1 MVDQEPLPHS
11 TWINSHPAC
20 ILPLSLVGS
29 SPTLAR
35 PLIRLI
41 GKKRGRHH
49 SVSHRVGMWGDFAF
63 SLTLLI
69 FGVLAGIALI
79 SRTRHSGPELSVDIW
94 LMALVV
100 LTFII
105 FGAQGLIRSIL
116 QSRMGDGLRFSFQ
129 RNVTKFDFSQRVRGG
144 LKLPNVPLFDTI
156 LTSRGTVQKWRLPMT
171 TGQPVKT
178 LAVIIFFSIWVCI
191 SVVLIYYS
199 VSQYLGTEDEL
210 HFSWWLPIL
219 SLPPSIGLSIWAGR
233 FLKDQLQ
240 GRITIDPLKLEISQ
254 QPLYP
259 GQKYEVTAI
268 QRGLLHVRSLRI
280 FLVCEEITSFHQ
292 GTDVRTETHE
302 VIRERVFQQRRF
314 EIKSGEPLKE
324 TFQIEIPA
332 DAMHSFQGH
341 YNSLQWKLVSIGR
354 YRDLPEIQRNY
365 ALIVHPSSP
374 LASVEGESS

>member
-1 MVDQEPLPHS
+1 M
-11 TWINSHPAC
+11 
-20 ILPLSLVGS
+20 
-29 SPTLAR
+29 AR

-41 GKKRGRHH
+41 GKKRGSHH
-49 SVSHRVGMWGDFAF
+49 SVSHRVGMWGDIVF
-63 SLTLLI
+63 SLTLLLLGI
-69 FGVLAGIALI
+69 LAGIALI
-79 SRTRHSGPELSVDIW
+79 SKALGSGPEISVDIW

-105 FGAQGLIRSIL
+105 FGAQGLIRSLL
-116 QSRMGDGLRFSFQ
+116 QSRMGDGLKFSFQ
-129 RNVTKFDFSQRVRGG
+129 RNVTKLDFAQKMRGRF
-144 LKLPNVPLFDTI
+144 KLPNVPVFDTI

-199 VSQYLGTEDEL
+199 ISQYFSQKDPL

-219 SLPPSIGLSIWAGR
+219 CLPPSIGLSVWAGK
-233 FLKDQLQ
+233 FLQTQLQ
-240 GRITIDPLKLEISQ
+240 GRITIDPLKLEISE

-259 GQKYEVTAI
+259 GHSYDVTAI
-268 QRGLLHVRSLRI
+268 QGGLLHVRSLRI
-280 FLVCEEITSFHQ
+280 FLVCEEVTSYHQ

-314 EIKSGEPLKE
+314 EIKPHAGLKE
-324 TFQIEIPA
+324 TFPIKIPTN
-332 DAMHSFQGH
+332 AMHSFQGH

-354 YRDLPEIQRNY
+354 YRDMPEIQRSY
-365 ALIVHPSSP
+365 ALIVHPPSP
-374 LASVEGESS
+374 RSLAEGNTP